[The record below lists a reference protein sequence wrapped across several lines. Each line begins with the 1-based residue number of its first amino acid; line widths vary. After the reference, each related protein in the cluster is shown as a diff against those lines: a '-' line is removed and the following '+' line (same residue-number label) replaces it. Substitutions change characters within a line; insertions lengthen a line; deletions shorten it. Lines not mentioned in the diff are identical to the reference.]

1 MVPKE
6 PKEGGVKNQSKLMCG
21 EEIEIKIKDRFVCVM
36 RDGFVTSPY
45 TVERIEGDWVHWEEG
60 SSSSIDLIRN
70 GKNGSYFRR
79 SRSLEDRKTSI
90 IQNWVSELGL
100 RHQGVIVSAV
110 RGCDTLPKEAAAKT
124 LSRFFRGC
132 VLNAHCG
139 SVKGAKTYMAEP
151 TDEIEF
157 QRVAARFF
165 QEWDALPFHYVIHF
179 VHATEIVGYYRE
191 DWLGVLW
198 KDFYLRACRKMHI
211 TPETKDELDERLNK
225 DEASFFADQNQVG
238 T

>member
-1 MVPKE
+1 MVQE
-6 PKEGGVKNQSKLMCG
+6 QQPKEGSVKIAERAEAAAKEYFDNVLLYANLQQAKEHLVNV
-21 EEIEIKIKDRFVCVM
+21 IKKALRAEAIDVAILAALK
-36 RDGFVTSPY
+36 
-45 TVERIEGDWVHWEEG
+45 EG
-60 SSSSIDLIRN
+60 SM
-70 GKNGSYFRR
+70 
-79 SRSLEDRKTSI
+79 KTNI
-90 IQNWVSELGL
+90 IQNWVSDLGL

-124 LSRFFRGC
+124 LSRFFRGS

-151 TDEIEF
+151 EDEIEF

-165 QEWDALPFHYVIHF
+165 QEWDSLPFHYVMHF
-179 VHATEIVGYYRE
+179 VHAAEIVGYYRE

-211 TPETKDELDERLNK
+211 TPETKDELDARLNK
-225 DEASFFADQNQVG
+225 DEASFFAEQKDQAR
-238 T
+238 